1 MIKLFLTCKTNLIP
15 SPLLLSYDSSKYSF
29 LKTDCSA
36 EGMRYI
42 LIHPNDSLDSLAAIK
57 YLADTG
63 GCVFDLSLDGPI
75 LRLVLFGFRAN
86 MHCE

>member
-1 MIKLFLTCKTNLIP
+1 
-15 SPLLLSYDSSKYSF
+15 
-29 LKTDCSA
+29 
-36 EGMRYI
+36 MRYI
-42 LIHPNDSLDSLAAIK
+42 LIQPNDSPDSLAAIK